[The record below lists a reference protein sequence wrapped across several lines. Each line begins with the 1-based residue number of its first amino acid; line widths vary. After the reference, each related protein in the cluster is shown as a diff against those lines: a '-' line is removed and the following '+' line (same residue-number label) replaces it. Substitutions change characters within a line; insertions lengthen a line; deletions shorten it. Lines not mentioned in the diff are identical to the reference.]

1 MEEKLRLD
9 LPLLLPETNGECTRC
24 AKRLKKRISEHKG
37 IEKAHLKEVAGQRVL
52 CLHYNPHLVSLGA
65 VQRIAEEAGTQI
77 SRQYRHENLHIIG
90 MNCTDCARSVE
101 HIMNRMPGV
110 IDVAVSYA
118 AEKMRVDYD
127 TTVISHQDVVQRI
140 RWMGYDVEEREKRN
154 LLKENREILLS
165 LMAGLFLMLGFLTDS
180 TGVVSRQAS
189 TGLYAL
195 AYLAGGFDATRHA
208 LKAAFHA
215 RFDIDFLMVVAALGA
230 ALVGRWPEGALL
242 LFLFSLGHAGEH
254 YAMGKARRAIQAL
267 GEIAPKTARLILDGM
282 EKDVSIEDLKRGDM
296 VMVRPGERMP
306 IDGLVIKGSS
316 FVDQSPITGESIPVE
331 KSQGDLVFAG
341 TVNREGSLEI
351 EVSKL
356 AKDTTLARVVQLVEE
371 AQTQKSPT
379 QNITERLEEV
389 FVPLI
394 LASVIILIVV
404 PPLIGLLSWEE
415 AFMLAMIILVASS
428 PCALAIATPSA
439 VLAAVAQAA
448 RHGVLI
454 KGGVHL
460 ENLGEIEAIAFD
472 KTGTITIGRPE
483 VTDIYP
489 LKGSTVWELLRIS
502 AAVESRSCH
511 PLAQAVHKKAL
522 EEGLGQD
529 LPLVDSVQSIPGRG
543 VLAELEGKVVRI
555 GNLKLFNERSGASF
569 REHQDVITKV
579 QELEE
584 EGKTTMVVEWDDRFL
599 GVIALADRPREETKQ
614 MLKRLKKLGI
624 KSIIMITGDNERVAT
639 AVAKEVGITELR
651 AGLLPQEKVSALEE
665 LLNGYGKVAMVGDGI
680 NDAPALV
687 RATVGIAMGASGTD
701 VALETADVALMADDL
716 SKLPFALALSRR
728 SRHIIL
734 QNLTIA
740 LGVIILLVPA
750 ALLGWAGMG
759 LAIILHEGSTLLVVF
774 NALRLLRFGVE

>member
-1 MEEKLRLD
+1 MEDKLQLN
-9 LPLLLPETNGECTRC
+9 LPFLLPETNGECARC
-24 AKRLKKRISEHKG
+24 AERLKKRISEHKG
-37 IEKAHLKEVAGQRVL
+37 IEKVHLKEIDGQSVL
-52 CLHYNPHLVSLGA
+52 CLHYDPHLVSLST
-65 VQRIAEEAGTQI
+65 VQRVAEEAGTQI
-77 SRQYRHENLHIIG
+77 SGQYRHENFHIIG
-90 MNCTDCARSVE
+90 MDCTDCARSIE
-101 HIMNRMPGV
+101 HIISHIPGI
-110 IDVAVSYA
+110 IDVSVSYA
-118 AEKMRVDYD
+118 AEKMRVDYA
-127 TTVISHQDVVQRI
+127 TTIISHKELVQRI
-140 RWMGYDVEEREKRN
+140 KWMGYDVEEREKKS
-154 LLKENREILLS
+154 LLKDNREVVLS
-165 LMAGLFLMLGFLTDS
+165 LLAGFFLILGFSSDS
-180 TGVVSRQAS
+180 TGVLSRQAS

-208 LKAAFHA
+208 LKAAIHA

-242 LFLFSLGHAGEH
+242 LFLFSPGHAGEH

-267 GEIAPKTARLILDGM
+267 GEITPKTARLMLDGM
-282 EKDVSIEDLKRGDM
+282 EKDVSIEYLKRSDM

-351 EVSKL
+351 DVSKL

-379 QNITERLEEV
+379 QNFTEHLEEI

-404 PPLIGLLSWEE
+404 PPLTGLLSWEE
-415 AFMLAMIILVASS
+415 AFMRAMIILVASS

-448 RHGVLI
+448 RRGVLI

-489 LKGSTVWELLRIS
+489 LKGSTIWELLRIS

-529 LPLVDSVQSIPGRG
+529 LPLVDSLQSIPGRG

-624 KSIIMITGDNERVAT
+624 KSIIMITGDNERVST

-716 SKLPFALALSRR
+716 SKLPFALALSRQ